1 MPQTTT
7 PVSFE
12 NTEIAFSYKS
22 NAELKKSVL
31 MFSLMNQNWL
41 VKIGSRLTPVA
52 FQWKLPIHG
61 LVKATIYEQ
70 FCGGETL
77 AECEPVTQKLAKYNV
92 ATILD
97 YGVEAKETNEEFD
110 KGISEF
116 LRAIAFSK
124 ENHHIPF
131 ISIKVTGIA
140 AFALLEKL
148 HAKQT
153 LTDAEILD
161 WNLVKGRLH
170 KVCKAAHDAGTGVM
184 LDAEETWI
192 QDPVDELAMEMM
204 KHYNKEKAVV
214 YNTLQM
220 YRTDRL
226 DFLKKSLE
234 QAKSGGFVLA
244 LKLVRGAYME
254 RERRRAVELNYE
266 SPIQPDKA
274 ASDRDFDAAVTYCME
289 NIDRISCCVAS
300 HNEKSSLLAAELAA
314 KKGIPAS
321 HSHLHFSQLYGMSDN
336 ITFNL
341 ANAGY
346 NVTKYV
352 PYGPVKDV
360 VPYLMRRA
368 KENTS
373 VKGQSSR
380 ELLLL
385 KKEINRRK
393 I

>member
-22 NAELKKSVL
+22 NGELKKSVL

-52 FQWKLPIHG
+52 FQWRLPIHG

-92 ATILD
+92 STILD

-148 HAKQT
+148 HAKQA

-170 KVCKAAHDAGTGVM
+170 KVCKAAHEVGAGVTDTG
-184 LDAEETWI
+184 AC
-192 QDPVDELAMEMM
+192 
-204 KHYNKEKAVV
+204 
-214 YNTLQM
+214 
-220 YRTDRL
+220 
-226 DFLKKSLE
+226 S
-234 QAKSGGFVLA
+234 
-244 LKLVRGAYME
+244 
-254 RERRRAVELNYE
+254 
-266 SPIQPDKA
+266 
-274 ASDRDFDAAVTYCME
+274 
-289 NIDRISCCVAS
+289 
-300 HNEKSSLLAAELAA
+300 
-314 KKGIPAS
+314 
-321 HSHLHFSQLYGMSDN
+321 
-336 ITFNL
+336 
-341 ANAGY
+341 
-346 NVTKYV
+346 
-352 PYGPVKDV
+352 
-360 VPYLMRRA
+360 
-368 KENTS
+368 
-373 VKGQSSR
+373 
-380 ELLLL
+380 
-385 KKEINRRK
+385 
-393 I
+393 